1 MSDEK
6 KITTIFD
13 EPAEDEQMPEGEDG
27 CVMGCKCK
35 EQFLARR
42 HRVDASQAEHLDGN
56 HPCAGRYICRP

>member
-13 EPAEDEQMPEGEDG
+13 ELAEDEQKPEGEDG

-35 EQFLARR
+35 EY
-42 HRVDASQAEHLDGN
+42 VDE
-56 HPCAGRYICRP
+56 